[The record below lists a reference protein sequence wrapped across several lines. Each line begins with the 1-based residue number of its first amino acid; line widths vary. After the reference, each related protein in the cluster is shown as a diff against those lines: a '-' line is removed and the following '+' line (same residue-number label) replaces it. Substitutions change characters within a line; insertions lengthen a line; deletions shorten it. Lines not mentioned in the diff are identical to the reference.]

1 MSLSVQAKPAE
12 FFKDPGENFLIAF
25 DFTDQL
31 AEYPGTNP
39 TLSSAVGSAVRT
51 SKADD
56 NSTAIVLANS
66 TATIDGASAI
76 LRVQSGVDGADY
88 RITCA
93 ATLSDG
99 SILKDS
105 VLMRVRA
112 L

>member
-1 MSLSVQAKPAE
+1 MSLSVQGKPAE

-39 TLSSAVGSAVRT
+39 TLSSAVVSAARV
-51 SKADD
+51 SKDDD
-56 NSTAIVLANS
+56 NSTAIVLQSAD
-66 TATIDGASAI
+66 ATIDGASAI
-76 LRVQSGVDGADY
+76 LRVKSGVDGADY
-88 RITCA
+88 RITCT